1 VSFLARSLDEDL
13 SEIHNSGNCVKL
25 YPEQFNRF
33 ANEGS
38 ELAFSM
44 SIIIVGPTNP
54 HVYR

>member
-1 VSFLARSLDEDL
+1 MSFLARSLDEDL